1 MIFALYVYVAD
12 APNWLAYEKHAR
24 LYTTEVACLRSASL
38 ARKRHRNV
46 ITYCVRFEGLET
58 SSIPK

>member
-1 MIFALYVYVAD
+1 MIFALYVYIAA
-12 APNWLAYEKHAR
+12 APNWLAYEKYTQ
-24 LYTTEVACLRSASL
+24 LYPTEAACLRAASL